1 MMMPPP
7 DSPRSLAM
15 HHGGG
20 APSPSG
26 STPSDS
32 HSRFRGIPASAPHH
46 QTSFPP
52 YAMRGSGAGPSN
64 GSSSSGG
71 GHGLPGSPGP
81 QSILSP
87 RSTHSSHSERHH
99 PYRTPS
105 SHSQQHQPASPSQ
118 PLQPGH
124 YPHAQ
129 GAAAYAGSPPG
140 FSGMPPSPGASFVD
154 QFMGRQPSQHQ
165 QHQQQGQYYGAP
177 PNAGGMDAGQQPMGM
192 YNFDPSMGATY
203 RLPGLTTSLADSLL
217 GAPDS
222 LDLDALMWGPHG
234 AGSFPLVAGDGSATM
249 LDALGSLNPGGQP
262 VSFDALRAGSQA
274 PSGSQF
280 EDTSSSSAGPD
291 EPHALSDSVLIPVL
305 SLFYERLSGSAC
317 ISSAL
322 RLHLA

>member
-1 MMMPPP
+1 
-7 DSPRSLAM
+7 
-15 HHGGG
+15 
-20 APSPSG
+20 
-26 STPSDS
+26 
-32 HSRFRGIPASAPHH
+32 
-46 QTSFPP
+46 
-52 YAMRGSGAGPSN
+52 
-64 GSSSSGG
+64 
-71 GHGLPGSPGP
+71 
-81 QSILSP
+81 
-87 RSTHSSHSERHH
+87 
-99 PYRTPS
+99 
-105 SHSQQHQPASPSQ
+105 
-118 PLQPGH
+118 
-124 YPHAQ
+124 
-129 GAAAYAGSPPG
+129 
-140 FSGMPPSPGASFVD
+140 MPPSPGASFVD